1 MKSVSSSIIHS
12 CLTNFGFEKDKLLKG
27 SGTICRLCKQKVAHG
42 GGMINLKNKVN
53 KAYKLFAI
61 SLSETPSSLDT
72 SFWSAEVKS
81 SLLTLLY
88 AIRTLMHATDRR

>member
-27 SGTICRLCKQKVAHG
+27 SGTTCRLCKQKVAHG
-42 GGMINLKNKVN
+42 GGTTNLKNKVN
-53 KAYKLFAI
+53 KAYNKLFAI
-61 SLSETPSSLDT
+61 SLSETQSSLDT

-81 SLLTLLY
+81 SLLTLF
-88 AIRTLMHATDRR
+88 TLCMHATDRR